1 MQIKYVAEPTLTAL
15 HNDRGY
21 FFQYIE
27 GPFGSGKSSG
37 VMMEIMMRAAR
48 QQPDANKVRK
58 SRWAVVRNTYPELK
72 TTTIKTWQDWVPDAI
87 APVVYS
93 VPYNCK
99 FRQKLADG
107 TRIDLEVYFMAL
119 DTEEDVKK
127 LLSLELTGAYLNE
140 AREIPYAIFE
150 GLGGRINR
158 YPKTIKDTNGKTVYG
173 PTEPGILA
181 DSNPPNVKH
190 WLYTTFES
198 GATPK
203 EFKRYIQPPAVY
215 WDEAAN
221 SGQGAW
227 ALNPDAENL
236 LNLADDYY
244 AKQMLLG
251 DEHIRI
257 NLAGENG
264 MTRKGTPIFKKFNT
278 KKHVAENILLP
289 TRGMT
294 ILIGMDFGLT
304 PAAVLGQLSGRGL
317 TFLDELPTTD
327 ESLEDFLDDYVLP
340 MLRNKY
346 GGYSYVVAGD
356 PAGFGRSPIDKRT
369 AFQVL
374 NSRGLVCANPVD
386 ISNAFK
392 PRKDAVDF
400 FLGREGGF
408 VVSPHLAFLREA
420 LAAGY
425 VWKETKNA
433 QGVHLDVAVKNEYS
447 HIADALQ
454 YLCLYARRGGAT
466 GRQGR
471 PPAAQP
477 KRHKWA

>member
-1 MQIKYVAEPTLTAL
+1 MSQEIKYRAEPTLTML
-15 HNDRGY
+15 HNDRGLV
-21 FFQYIE
+21 FQYVE

-37 VMMEIMMRAAR
+37 IMMEIMMRAAR
-48 QQPDANKVRK
+48 QQPDSKKIRK
-58 SRWAVVRNTYPELK
+58 SRWAIVRNTYPELK

-99 FRQKLADG
+99 FMQNLADG
-107 TRIDLEVYFMAL
+107 TRIELEIYFMAL

-140 AREIPYAIFE
+140 AREIPYAVFE
-150 GLGGRINR
+150 GLSGRIDR
-158 YPKTIKDTNGKTVYG
+158 YPRTLKNEEGKTIYG
-173 PTEPGILA
+173 PSEPGILA

-198 GATPK
+198 GKTPK
-203 EFKRYIQPPAVY
+203 EYRRYVQPPAVY
-215 WDEAAN
+215 WDDKTEE
-221 SGQGAW
+221 W
-227 ALNPDAENL
+227 ILNPDAENL
-236 LNLADDYY
+236 SNLSDGYY

-264 MTRKGTPIFKKFNT
+264 MTRKGTPIFKKFST
-278 KKHVAENILLP
+278 KKHVADQIVKP
-289 TRGMT
+289 ARGMT

-304 PAAVLGQLSGRGL
+304 PAAIIGQLSGRGL
-317 TFLDELPTTD
+317 TLTDELPTTD
-327 ESLEDFLDDYVLP
+327 ESLEDFLDDYLLP
-340 MLRNKY
+340 KLRNDY
-346 GGYSYVVAGD
+346 AGYTFVVAGD
-356 PAGFGRSPIDKRT
+356 PAGYGRSPLDKRT

-374 NSRGLVCANPVD
+374 QSRGLNPANPVD
-386 ISNAFK
+386 MSNAWK
-392 PRKDAVDF
+392 PRKEAVDF
-400 FLGREGGF
+400 FLGRDGGL
-408 VVSPHLAFLREA
+408 VLSPHLSYMRET

-433 QGVHLDVAVKNEYS
+433 QGVHLDVPVKNEYS

-454 YLCLYARRGGAT
+454 YLCLYARRGGHLNN
-466 GRQGR
+466 RNGR
-471 PPAAQP
+471 PPPQTP
-477 KRHKWA
+477 RQHRWA